1 MRYVGGKARIAK
13 WIRDHVLAVADE
25 YRGVALTY
33 VEPFVGSG
41 ASGSGITS
49 SPSLTSTAEYR

>member
-1 MRYVGGKARIAK
+1 MRYVRGKARIAK
-13 WIRDHVLAVADE
+13 WIRDHINAVADE

-41 ASGSGITS
+41 AV
-49 SPSLTSTAEYR
+49 L